1 MNRFKTHFVITL
13 LAVML
18 PLISM
23 AQSLTLDATPN
34 PACQGTV
41 VTFSTNASVIGQI
54 QYHVLLKGDDTG
66 IDTVE
71 THSNTANFSITA
83 TETAVYKAKVIY
95 GNNIKREVVSD
106 PLTLTVNYGTHN
118 VTTVTECES
127 YTWTTGTGLTYT
139 TSDTYVYE
147 YDNESGCASADT
159 LHLTI
164 NNGTHNVTT
173 VTECESYTWTS
184 GNGETYIT
192 SGTYYYDY
200 DNESGCASADT
211 LHLTINYG
219 THNVETVTECD
230 SYTWASGTGLTYDTS
245 GTYIYNYDNESGCA
259 SADTLHLT
267 INNSYEYDEEPVAT
281 CDYYEWHDS
290 IYYES
295 GYYTYTTETVH
306 GCDSIMHINL
316 TINKA
321 PEIELSGD
329 DFICDNSES
338 VYTLTTYPNN
348 GLSYKWT
355 VDGGTI
361 ATADTTETV
370 TIIWNKNNTEGN
382 VSVTVTNKTTGCYTN
397 AAKSVQIQSF
407 VSEDLNKIVAKKNS
421 NGIPYVLIYPNPSN
435 EYHYQWYRYNL
446 PLEGE
451 TGQYLYLNDNTSNE
465 IDSIYRVYVGYISD
479 GNSLVCGKYSDYYI
493 NSQISAKGRM
503 TISPNPV
510 NHCEVFSIYMD
521 NNNDNSLINIFSSE
535 GNVVFK
541 SEMAGNP
548 IKIHAGFPK
557 GIYIIELIDN
567 HGDKHFGKVI
577 IK

>member
-1 MNRFKTHFVITL
+1 MNKLTHQILITVWAML
-13 LAVML
+13 L
-18 PLISM
+18 PLFCM
-23 AQSLTLDATPN
+23 
-34 PACQGTV
+34 G
-41 VTFSTNASVIGQI
+41 
-54 QYHVLLKGDDTG
+54 
-66 IDTVE
+66 E
-71 THSNTANFSITA
+71 NT
-83 TETAVYKAKVIY
+83 
-95 GNNIKREVVSD
+95 
-106 PLTLTVNYGTHN
+106 LTLTVDNNPVCQGTEVQFSATAQISHGTITKYTLSKDGVDIQEIVTNTSTVNFAPVTADTTANYRA
-118 VTTVTECES
+118 TVT
-127 YTWTTGTGLTYT
+127 YNGLTRN
-139 TSDTYVYE
+139 YVDSNIINLVVNLPATVTIEEEACDSIVWHNSIY
-147 YDNESGCASADT
+147 YESGHYTYHTQTVHGCDSIVH
-159 LHLTI
+159 LNLTI
-164 NNGTHNVTT
+164 NSSSVT
-173 VTECESYTWTS
+173 Y
-184 GNGETYIT
+184 ETQEACDSIVWH
-192 SGTYYYDY
+192 GVTYY
-200 DNESGCASADT
+200 ESGEYIFETETVHGCDSIVH
-211 LHLTINYG
+211 LNLTINRSCETYETQVACDSIVWHG
-219 THNVETVTECD
+219 VTYYESGEYTFETETVHGCD
-230 SYTWASGTGLTYDTS
+230 SIIHL
-245 GTYIYNYDNESGCA
+245 N
-259 SADTLHLT
+259 LT
-267 INNSYEYDEEPVAT
+267 INNSYEYDEEPVST

-295 GYYTYTTETVH
+295 GYYTYTTETMY

-361 ATADTTETV
+361 AAADTTETV

-382 VSVTVTNKTTGCYTN
+382 ISVTVTNKTTGCYTN
-397 AAKSVQIQSF
+397 AAKTVQIQSF
-407 VSEDLNKIVAKKNS
+407 VNEDLNKIVAKKNS

-435 EYHYQWYRYNL
+435 EYHYQWYRYDL

-451 TGQYLYLNDNTSNE
+451 TGQYLYLNNNTSNE

-479 GNSLVCGKYSDYYI
+479 WNSLVCGKYSDYYI
-493 NSQISAKGRM
+493 NSQISAKDRM

-510 NHCEVFSIYMD
+510 KHCEVFSIYMD

-567 HGDKHFGKVI
+567 HGDKHFGKII